1 MTTHYTIHF
10 AMAILTTTYHYT
22 TTHTNYTT
30 THHTYYTHYTHYII
44 THYYSFI
51 YNTPRSPIIA
61 KHELTLK

>member
-10 AMAILTTTYHYT
+10 AMAILTYHYT
-22 TTHTNYTT
+22 TTHSNYTT

-51 YNTPRSPIIA
+51 YNISA
-61 KHELTLK
+61 FSL